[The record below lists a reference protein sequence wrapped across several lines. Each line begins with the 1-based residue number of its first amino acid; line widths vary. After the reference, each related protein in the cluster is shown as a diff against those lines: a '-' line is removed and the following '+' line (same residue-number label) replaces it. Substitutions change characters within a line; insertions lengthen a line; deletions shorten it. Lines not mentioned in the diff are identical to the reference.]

1 MIFNFPNKMW
11 VRVSP
16 ITPEPDKRFPARG
29 RTPPVDQNMVKP
41 LEMIAD
47 GVDLL
52 DGDRREVGF

>member
-1 MIFNFPNKMW
+1 
-11 VRVSP
+11 
-16 ITPEPDKRFPARG
+16 
-29 RTPPVDQNMVKP
+29 MVKP